1 MSEKRSERPESTQ
14 QAVRQL
20 PLRST
25 AQSAAIIALVMVVAV
40 IIGALYLAQATTT
53 ATTGQEFFDLQS
65 TRDYLQRANEDANA
79 EIAFKENIST
89 LRGRAQALGFV
100 PIDVEK
106 LEYLVVNGY
115 APNRATATPVITP
128 APVYVYDETFTG
140 WVQLQWNNLAN
151 QFEAWSGH
159 QLATATPAQ

>member
-1 MSEKRSERPESTQ
+1 MSEKRPDSTQ

-20 PLRST
+20 PLRKP
-25 AQSAAIIALVMVVAV
+25 AQSAAIVALVMVVAV

-53 ATTGQEFFDLQS
+53 ATTGQEFFNLQS
-65 TRDYLQRANEDANA
+65 TRDYLQRANEDSNA

-100 PIDVEK
+100 PIDAEK

-115 APNRATATPVITP
+115 APNRATATPVVTP
-128 APVYVYDETFTG
+128 EPVYVYDETFTG
-140 WVQLQWNNLAN
+140 WAQSQWNSLAK
-151 QFEAWSGH
+151 QFDAWSG
-159 QLATATPAQ
+159 QQRSTPSPTP